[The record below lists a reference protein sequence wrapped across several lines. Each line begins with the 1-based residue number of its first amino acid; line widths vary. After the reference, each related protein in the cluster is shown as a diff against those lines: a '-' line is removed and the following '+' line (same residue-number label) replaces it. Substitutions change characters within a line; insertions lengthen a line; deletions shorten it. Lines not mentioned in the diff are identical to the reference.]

1 MATASTGIGPN
12 AYVELCGHE
21 LVELAAGLWR
31 SFAGIAFAMPAKGP
45 PPSSATMLRGRCGPA
60 AGQGSRYWPAHA
72 RTLRLLTQGG
82 GAQDKTGR
90 LFTKFVSRKLPH
102 MNHVSR
108 ALRLSATDDRQRD
121 RRRNL
126 RAPRPI
132 GHSTAG
138 ARLFSRPN

>member
-90 LFTKFVSRKLPH
+90 LFTKFVSRKLSAYEPRLAAPCGCPRLTIGKGIADEI
-102 MNHVSR
+102 S
-108 ALRLSATDDRQRD
+108 ALHGR
-121 RRRNL
+121 
-126 RAPRPI
+126 
-132 GHSTAG
+132 
-138 ARLFSRPN
+138 